1 MLLPIMENQTK
12 EQDARRVC
20 EISISENRMNLERQ
34 GSEQVAQ
41 NLLLKVA
48 FNSELDWWSLEF
60 SAKQVYAITLGF
72 K

>member
-1 MLLPIMENQTK
+1 MENQTK

-41 NLLLKVA
+41 NLLLKAA
-48 FNSELDWWSLEF
+48 FNSKLD
-60 SAKQVYAITLGF
+60 
-72 K
+72 